1 MFLLINWLE
10 NEVLTGTMLNTCE
23 WLLEINSDENVQE
36 LDTLI
41 PTNQALCREMTSSK
55 MLRG

>member
-1 MFLLINWLE
+1 MFLLMNWFE
-10 NEVLTGTMLNTCE
+10 NEVLTGTMLNICE
-23 WLLEINSDENVQE
+23 WLLEINTDENIQE

>member
-23 WLLEINSDENVQE
+23 WLLEINSDENIQE

>member
-1 MFLLINWLE
+1 MNWFE
-10 NEVLTGTMLNTCE
+10 NEVLTGTMLNICE
-23 WLLEINSDENVQE
+23 WLLEINTDENIQE

>member
-23 WLLEINSDENVQE
+23 WLLEINSDETVQE